1 MNTKQR
7 TTRYAIIWFEGES
20 TFRLVDN
27 QSRTITLSYDEAMQD
42 SAGIID
48 TEDALERAED
58 DLRYA
63 ISTDLLEDLYG
74 WSSDDE

>member
-7 TTRYAIIWFEGES
+7 TKRYAIIWFEGES
-20 TFRLVDN
+20 TFRLVDKN
-27 QSRTITLSYDEAMQD
+27 SRTITLSYAEAAQD
-42 SAGIID
+42 SAGLIE
-48 TEDALERAED
+48 TEEALERAED

>member
-7 TTRYAIIWFEGES
+7 TKRYAIIWFEGES
-20 TFRLVDN
+20 TYRLVDKH
-27 QSRTITLSYDEAMQD
+27 SRTITLSYDEAAQD
-42 SAGIID
+42 AAGIID

-63 ISTDLLEDLYG
+63 ISTELLEDLYG
-74 WSSDDE
+74 WSGDDE